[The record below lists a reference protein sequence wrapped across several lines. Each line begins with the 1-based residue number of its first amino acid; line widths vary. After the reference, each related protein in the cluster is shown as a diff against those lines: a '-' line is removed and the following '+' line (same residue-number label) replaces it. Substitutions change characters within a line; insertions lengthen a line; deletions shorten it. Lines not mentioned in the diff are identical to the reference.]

1 MPQGTRWSSQQT
13 PLSVTLVAGE
23 DLNANYTRRFGL
35 RFYRKDV
42 GNTRIFSGES
52 PDIVRHELGHALL
65 DALRPELFEAASAE
79 ADAFHEA
86 FGDMAAMLAALRRPS
101 YRQRVLTETQGRL
114 TANSRLSRLAEQL
127 GWGIRQRSPDSV
139 DRDSLRNAAN
149 RFSYVPPGSLLSS
162 APMTSLSSEPHSFA
176 RVFTGAFLNALAA
189 MVGAAG
195 APTDATLDTVSQ
207 DAGQLLIDAAL
218 TAPIT
223 TTYYTQVAAAM
234 VQAAAARNGGQY
246 HSAVLG
252 AFVQR
257 GVLNLVAA
265 RDLESADVPTLQPV
279 RPDGAAAMAAV
290 APPPSD
296 DGASFVLGYG
306 AAPSE
311 GYRAAAAAPS
321 LPQETVHAEFL
332 DRPVTC
338 HVAAERARFM
348 VSPFTVG
355 TDGPTD
361 DATESAR
368 QYLASLI
375 QRGRI
380 DPGPAANMVRGPA
393 ALDGR
398 ERYTHQLEESDGGL
412 LLLRR
417 IQFQ

>member
-1 MPQGTRWSSQQT
+1 
-13 PLSVTLVAGE
+13 
-23 DLNANYTRRFGL
+23 
-35 RFYRKDV
+35 
-42 GNTRIFSGES
+42 
-52 PDIVRHELGHALL
+52 
-65 DALRPELFEAASAE
+65 
-79 ADAFHEA
+79 
-86 FGDMAAMLAALRRPS
+86 
-101 YRQRVLTETQGRL
+101 
-114 TANSRLSRLAEQL
+114 
-127 GWGIRQRSPDSV
+127 
-139 DRDSLRNAAN
+139 
-149 RFSYVPPGSLLSS
+149 
-162 APMTSLSSEPHSFA
+162 
-176 RVFTGAFLNALAA
+176 
-189 MVGAAG
+189 
-195 APTDATLDTVSQ
+195 
-207 DAGQLLIDAAL
+207 
-218 TAPIT
+218 
-223 TTYYTQVAAAM
+223 
-234 VQAAAARNGGQY
+234 
-246 HSAVLG
+246 
-252 AFVQR
+252 
-257 GVLNLVAA
+257 
-265 RDLESADVPTLQPV
+265 
-279 RPDGAAAMAAV
+279 MAAV